1 MPTQKQQNS
10 LTRIRR
16 AIEIIQQTAPAEM
29 EQESRE
35 RRRAMS
41 KAYESMQ
48 THAHHLGIR
57 PPNLGTYYKPEQYLA
72 HANKVLA
79 EVDKMYDEK
88 TIEDAP
94 LTRIPEFR
102 LMR

>member
-16 AIEIIQQTAPAEM
+16 AIEIIQQTAPAEI

-35 RRRAMS
+35 QRRTMA
-41 KAYESMQ
+41 KAYESMV

-57 PPNLGTYYKPEQYLA
+57 PRQLGTYYKPEQYLA
-72 HANKVLA
+72 HANAMLA
-79 EVDKMYDEK
+79 EVNKLYDESI
-88 TIEDAP
+88 IEKAA
-94 LTRIPEFR
+94 LTKQGFR